1 MKKYLESRFDIN
13 SPKLV
18 EVFDE
23 LPLWAA
29 PFGIHLLERVVL
41 RRNMTALDLGFGA
54 GFPLVELAMRI
65 GRDGKVFGIDPW
77 KAAANRARKKIAVYG
92 IENIEIIE
100 GVAESIPLDSASVDL
115 VTSNNCLNNVDDLE
129 KALSECSRVLKPSGQ
144 FLQTMNLDGTM
155 LEFYRIMEIVLKDLD
170 LKSAIGKMREQIRA
184 KRKPLDETIRC
195 IEDAGFRIEEVLHD
209 SFRYRFIDGS
219 TMLDHYFI
227 RLAFLDGWRHIV
239 PKNREEEIFDE
250 IEKRM
255 NKEAAKEGS
264 FKLSVPFVV
273 IDSRRKN

>member
-184 KRKPLDETIRC
+184 KRKPLDETMFLMLLPMKC
-195 IEDAGFRIEEVLHD
+195 WEVLALP
-209 SFRYRFIDGS
+209 SRKMP
-219 TMLDHYFI
+219 T
-227 RLAFLDGWRHIV
+227 
-239 PKNREEEIFDE
+239 
-250 IEKRM
+250 
-255 NKEAAKEGS
+255 AKS
-264 FKLSVPFVV
+264 SVVLSL
-273 IDSRRKN
+273 